1 MPRSLRILLALASIT
16 LLIVLA
22 LLDIRLALLALL
34 LWLLLSMF
42 FGRKGVQEDGKALI
56 RSKKT
61 LLSSYN
67 MEPERKKIMMSL
79 TRGMKISRGDISPS
93 QMVELAINISRKMA
107 RSKGRR
113 KVRASSQVIDFVLPR
128 KKYFKIS
135 IPATL
140 RRAAASQRFPSVAFS
155 DLRAS
160 LQAGKGK
167 VSLIVVLD
175 SSASM
180 IYSIRGILTAFKA
193 IKNEARKYRDRVSL
207 IVSKGFSSVVAQHPT
222 TNFNL
227 VLSKFSVL
235 GLDDFTP
242 LASGMYRGYD
252 LAVRER
258 RRGYEPVIIIITDG
272 NVNVPLEKYLRGNI
286 MSPDPAIES
295 VLEVAR
301 LIAKSKI
308 ETVIVNTRHRDYPR
322 DPHGIVT
329 GTQLLTKVAEIVKG
343 TYVGVLG

>member
-1 MPRSLRILLALASIT
+1 ML
-16 LLIVLA
+16 
-22 LLDIRLALLALL
+22 
-34 LWLLLSMF
+34 
-42 FGRKGVQEDGKALI
+42 FGKREVHENGKALF
-56 RSKKT
+56 RSKRT
-61 LLSSYN
+61 LLSSYS
-67 MEPERKKIMMSL
+67 MEPERKKAILSL
-79 TRGMKISRGDISPS
+79 TRGMKIKGGEISPS
-93 QMVELAINISRKMA
+93 QIVELAINISRKIA
-107 RSKGRR
+107 RYKGRR
-113 KVRASSQVIDFVLPR
+113 KINASSQVIDFTLPR

-140 RRAAASQRFPSVAFS
+140 RRSAASHHFPKVKAS

-160 LQAGKGK
+160 LQSGRGR
-167 VSLIVVLD
+167 VSLIIILD

-207 IVSKGFSSVVAQHPT
+207 IVSKGFGSAVAQYPT

-252 LAVRER
+252 LALRER
-258 RRGYEPVIIIITDG
+258 RKGYEPVIVVISDG
-272 NVNVPLEKYLRGNI
+272 NVNVPLERYLKENTI
-286 MSPDPAIES
+286 SHDPAVES

-308 ETVIVNTRHRDYPR
+308 ETIIINTRHRSQPKDSNI
-322 DPHGIVT
+322 IVT
-329 GTQLLTKVAEIVKG
+329 GTQLLTRVAKIVKG
-343 TYVGVLG
+343 TYVGIVG